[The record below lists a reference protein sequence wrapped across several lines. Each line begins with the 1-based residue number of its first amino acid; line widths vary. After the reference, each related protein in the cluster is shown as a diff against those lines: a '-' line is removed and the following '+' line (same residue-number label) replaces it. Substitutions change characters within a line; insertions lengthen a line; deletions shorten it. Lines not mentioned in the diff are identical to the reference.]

1 MTEVSVNEESGD
13 GRNQVDQDDIE
24 NVQERATGNGQRQV
38 HQDDG
43 VMVQDK
49 DNELM
54 TDDPLRIYNPDILN
68 KDLVAVR
75 GGGSNTSM
83 STKKKGKIRTEPLSP
98 YAVFLKEEKKKS
110 GSKPLN
116 MIVVNQIWRNM
127 SPFEREPFVN
137 LSKADK
143 ESLGSFYRQGRSW
156 NKSKIKPVIEG
167 GRKQMKKKN
176 QQMRKEP
183 KKSRAFKIRDFAK
196 VQEET
201 NLSNLLEELQAL
213 DAKIN
218 EKAMMKAEQLKEIIE
233 LECKTEA
240 GIKETDELDSSVNYY
255 KMKCNVLRREL
266 NE

>member
-1 MTEVSVNEESGD
+1 MATVPVNEESGD
-13 GRNQVDQDDIE
+13 GQKQVDQDDILTMQDKE
-24 NVQERATGNGQRQV
+24 TGNDWRQV
-38 HQDDG
+38 HQDEG
-43 VMVQDK
+43 LMVQDE
-49 DNELM
+49 DNESM
-54 TDDPLRIYNPDILN
+54 TDDPLRN
-68 KDLVAVR
+68 KDVGNSPVAERER
-75 GGGSNTSM
+75 GSKASS
-83 STKKKGKIRTEPLSP
+83 STKQKGKIRTEPMSS
-98 YAVFLKEEKKKS
+98 YAVFLREEKKKS

-116 MIVVNQIWRNM
+116 MVVVNQIWRNM
-127 SPFEREPFVN
+127 SSFEKEPFEN

-143 ESLGSFYRQGRSW
+143 ESLGSFYRQGRSC
-156 NKSKIKPVIEG
+156 NKSKHKSVVEG
-167 GRKQMKKKN
+167 GRKPMKKKN

-183 KKSRAFKIRDFAK
+183 KKSRAFKNRDVAK